1 MKPSK
6 NSSKKSS
13 KRTPRDLF
21 LTIFIIVLGVGVVI
35 TGIVFVLSRPEK
47 TTTESLPR
55 EISVNEA
62 FEFYQT
68 GTLIVDVRE
77 KSEWNEVHV
86 PNTVHIPL
94 GDLEKRAK
102 ELPTDKEIIVLC
114 RSGNRSQSGR
124 DILLNKGFEQVTS
137 VSGGIKDWISAGF
150 PTVSGD

>member
-47 TTTESLPR
+47 ITTESLPR